1 MNNTTNDQFWKLVA
15 ITQDVWNNTY
25 GTNELEPYLL
35 DILQFVKKHITE
47 KDDLVKCFIILLKE
61 SCGPLEIVVFCMRE
75 LQWMEVKNAVE
86 QIMRKAPKDIRLLNA
101 MQQVLDVYSEKWED
115 RDLYQYYSE

>member
-75 LQWMEVKNAVE
+75 LQWSRFLMFTLKNGKTVIYTNIIQSDCAS
-86 QIMRKAPKDIRLLNA
+86 I
-101 MQQVLDVYSEKWED
+101 
-115 RDLYQYYSE
+115 